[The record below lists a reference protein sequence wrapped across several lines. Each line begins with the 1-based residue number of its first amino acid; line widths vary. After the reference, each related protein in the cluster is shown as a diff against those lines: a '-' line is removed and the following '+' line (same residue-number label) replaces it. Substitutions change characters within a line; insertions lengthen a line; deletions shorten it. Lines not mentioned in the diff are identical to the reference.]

1 MTRFLAGRVV
11 LLAVGLLVASMI
23 IFATLRVLPGDVAQV
38 VAGTQATPAQVAA
51 VRQQLGLDRP
61 VVLQYLSWIG
71 GVLHGD
77 LGRSLV
83 TGGAVAPQIGQKL
96 AVTLPLAG
104 MSLLFALVLGVPLGV
119 LAAVLRRRV
128 GGVVISFVA
137 QAVAAVPV
145 VWAGMLLVALFAV
158 TLRVFPTQGFPL
170 DGWGSPAR
178 AVASLMLPALTIGAV
193 EGAVIL
199 RFTRSATLEV
209 LGADHLRTAAAIGL
223 TRNQALVRHGL
234 PAVSLTVL
242 AVLGVQIAGLLVGAV
257 VVEQVFSLPGIGR
270 MLVTDVGRRDLTKV
284 QSELLVLTGLVLV
297 VGFAVDVVHRLLDP
311 RQREVTA

>member
-1 MTRFLAGRVV
+1 
-11 LLAVGLLVASMI
+11 
-23 IFATLRVLPGDVAQV
+23 
-38 VAGTQATPAQVAA
+38 
-51 VRQQLGLDRP
+51 
-61 VVLQYLSWIG
+61 
-71 GVLHGD
+71 
-77 LGRSLV
+77 
-83 TGGAVAPQIGQKL
+83 
-96 AVTLPLAG
+96 

-137 QAVAAVPV
+137 QAVAAIPV

-170 DGWGSPAR
+170 DGWSSPVQ
-178 AVASLMLPALTIGAV
+178 AVSALMLPALTIGAV

-209 LGADHLRTAAAIGL
+209 LGADHLRTAAAVGL

-257 VVEQVFSLPGIGR
+257 VVEQVFSLPGVGR

-311 RQREVTA
+311 RQREVAA